1 MQWGTFL
8 FFAGCVAV
16 MTTCVAL
23 LLPETKGV
31 PLEEVSRI
39 WEQHPVWGKVV
50 GRNPRESAPC
60 PEEDHCK
67 SME

>member
-1 MQWGTFL
+1 MSLVWPQWGTFL

-31 PLEEVSRI
+31 SLEDVSRI
-39 WEQHPVWGKVV
+39 WEQHPVWCTVI
-50 GRNPRESAPC
+50 RR
-60 PEEDHCK
+60 K
-67 SME
+67 SRSPAACVS